1 MKINAIK
8 ISNFIGIEEFEL
20 KPSMV
25 TILKGPKASGKSSV
39 LEAIETAATNI
50 KRRTEVIRHGENEAS
65 LFIQTDNG
73 LEIDRRIRNDKA
85 DYLKL
90 RQEGEGIKSTEAELR
105 KFISGEI
112 FRPLDFINM
121 KPAEQTQ
128 IILSM
133 IQMNYGPKD
142 FIEWFGSEEILSK
155 INTDKHVLQI
165 LADIE
170 SKLYAERQEIN
181 RTISLLEAQAKGIE
195 NALPDNYDGHVWRAQ
210 SLQDAFNK
218 VNDAQKVNNYI
229 KEAKELQE
237 GLEVSI
243 NAVKFEQSQQV
254 FEIDKKYESAGS
266 DIEADLKYLEDRIVD
281 LKKNIEASSRVMNN
295 NLVDLDT
302 ELEAKI
308 QALKLDYANKKTL
321 EIDAF
326 LLSKSKY
333 ELSISDCEIDIQKR
347 QNEAKSLD
355 ELKKMEV
362 EGIAKQYAEKEETVK
377 ARAGK
382 AAEFLTTHVEIDLDP
397 LQKNADELAKMKEYL
412 AEWDRMIELR
422 NGQIKDK
429 KDYSNKLTTL
439 IETARNKPTELL
451 KQHELPIEGIGVD
464 ANGLIRI
471 NGTLLD
477 GLSDGE
483 KLEAAFKIA
492 LQRIGELRVIC
503 IDGMEKLNE
512 SEQIKVLEICAENDV
527 QVFVTITTDTE
538 SGNYEI
544 KGGL

>member
-8 ISNFIGIEEFEL
+8 ISNYIGIQEFEL
-20 KPSMV
+20 NPSMV
-25 TILKGPKASGKSSV
+25 TVLKGPKASGKSSV

-90 RQEGEGIKSTEAELR
+90 RQEGEGIKSTESELR

-133 IQMNYGPKD
+133 IQMNYGPSD
-142 FIEWFGSEEILSK
+142 FVEWFGSEEILSK

-170 SKLYAERQEIN
+170 SKLYMERQEIN
-181 RTISLLEAQAKGIE
+181 RTIALLEAQAKGIE
-195 NALPDNYDGHVWRAQ
+195 NALPDNYDGTVWRSQ
-210 SLQDAFNK
+210 SLQDAYNK
-218 VNDAQKVNNYI
+218 VSEAQKINNYI
-229 KEAKELQE
+229 KEAKELNDNLKE
-237 GLEVSI
+237 NI
-243 NAVKFEQSQQV
+243 NAVGYEQRGEIEKIS
-254 FEIDKKYESAGS
+254 FKYEDLGSETRKEIDNLDSDNILLLNRIELGQNNLKEQLLLLDDELEEEIKKLRFLYES
-266 DIEADLKYLEDRIVD
+266 
-281 LKKNIEASSRVMNN
+281 
-295 NLVDLDT
+295 
-302 ELEAKI
+302 
-308 QALKLDYANKKTL
+308 KKTL
-321 EIDAF
+321 KINSFE
-326 LLSKSKY
+326 
-333 ELSISDCEIDIQKR
+333 
-347 QNEAKSLD
+347 
-355 ELKKMEV
+355 
-362 EGIAKQYAEKEETVK
+362 YAKEETQKQIESNNEEMFKKKTALDSMNELKQMEIEGIKKQYSEKIETIK
-377 ARAGK
+377 AKAGRAAIYLEG
-382 AAEFLTTHVEIDLDP
+382 HVEIDIEP
-397 LQKNADELAKMKEYL
+397 LQENADELAKMKEYL

-464 ANGLIRI
+464 ANGMIRI

-492 LQRIGELRVIC
+492 LQRIGELRVMC
-503 IDGMEKLNE
+503 LDGLEKLNE
-512 SEQIKVLEICAENDV
+512 SEQIKVLQICADNDV